1 MDAGSRS
8 RARLPTADAMMG
20 EWRRDWTGTL
30 SPTHRA
36 AHSPL
41 LGEEFS
47 QFSSAEELHG
57 GEAASVS
64 ATPLPLNVSTSV
76 KSNQQE
82 SCSRRDVLEPAVGSL
97 PTD

>member
-8 RARLPTADAMMG
+8 RARLLTADAMMG

-64 ATPLPLNVSTSV
+64 TTPLPLNVSTSV
-76 KSNQQE
+76 KS
-82 SCSRRDVLEPAVGSL
+82 VKPARELQSEGCFRACCGQSA
-97 PTD
+97 D